1 MPRPNKQRD
10 YRILWIISLLVLVTG
25 VLLTMRPAMIRPLG
39 FTLLGLGAV
48 GLVWSLARM
57 DREPPGREKTGRDDA
72 GGDHSRN
79 REERRDN
86 NNRDRD
92 SWDNDHQQFFK

>member
-1 MPRPNKQRD
+1 M
-10 YRILWIISLLVLVTG
+10 LVLITG

-48 GLVWSLARM
+48 GLIWSLARM

-72 GGDHSRN
+72 GGNDAGGDHSRN

-86 NNRDRD
+86 TKRDRD
-92 SWDNDHQQFFK
+92 SWDDDHQQFFK